1 MPYYHFGLILK
12 GRREALG
19 LTQEDLADGICSVPS
34 LSRIENG
41 ERRPTKENF
50 EMLLQRLGY
59 SDAVFDEYVDEKTL
73 MQHEMKFKIRH
84 AIINNQLDKAR
95 LLLTEY
101 EANSDPDSRIDQQFV
116 ELCSVII
123 YPGKYQD
130 HEEIELLEKA
140 LRLTCPHYQ
149 EKVLPKLL
157 SYEEIIILNG
167 IACRFMRMKEYDRA
181 LPIFFHLKAYYEK
194 SIVNMEEVLRT
205 QLMVLYNLSK
215 CLGLAGKYTAC
226 IEICDLAI
234 KIARENGRCRLLS
247 QIFYNRAWSLVK
259 RGDTGDREKAK
270 ESAKLA
276 LCMAEAIG
284 NQSAAQFAEKFIQNN
299 FPELAHWSI
308 PSSG

>member
-116 ELCSVII
+116 GFAV
-123 YPGKYQD
+123 
-130 HEEIELLEKA
+130 
-140 LRLTCPHYQ
+140 
-149 EKVLPKLL
+149 L
-157 SYEEIIILNG
+157 SYIL
-167 IACRFMRMKEYDRA
+167 
-181 LPIFFHLKAYYEK
+181 
-194 SIVNMEEVLRT
+194 
-205 QLMVLYNLSK
+205 
-215 CLGLAGKYTAC
+215 
-226 IEICDLAI
+226 
-234 KIARENGRCRLLS
+234 ENTRITR
-247 QIFYNRAWSLVK
+247 K
-259 RGDTGDREKAK
+259 
-270 ESAKLA
+270 
-276 LCMAEAIG
+276 
-284 NQSAAQFAEKFIQNN
+284 
-299 FPELAHWSI
+299 
-308 PSSG
+308 